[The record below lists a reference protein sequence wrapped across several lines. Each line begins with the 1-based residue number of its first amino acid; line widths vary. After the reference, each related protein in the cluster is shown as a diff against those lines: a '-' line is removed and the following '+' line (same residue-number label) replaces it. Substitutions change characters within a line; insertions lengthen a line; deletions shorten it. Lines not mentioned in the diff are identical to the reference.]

1 MSNLYN
7 LLMMG
12 NDDEWNVA
20 IGSVNEASF
29 PLSRYLEY
37 TEESIEQRL
46 KPITSEV
53 VEFLSRLATL
63 FMSELQTDQDGR
75 QFVRIR
81 LGQVWNIRIVGKD
94 IHYQFRIDQ
103 NLGEHTVTDKQA
115 FESTFSFGKWE
126 LSRTHWAVKDRDL
139 QATLAKAGVVMPPI
153 AVNDEAAPQ
162 PPQPP
167 GLPLPDDEPALPIIE
182 SLVGFMNYV
191 LGLPS
196 APDEEIFYRGHS
208 DRLYKL
214 VPSLF
219 RKNDNG
225 DWRYRHKEETIV
237 RELLTAQAT
246 AFSSDEYMLD
256 KLVRMQH
263 YGLPTRLL
271 DVTSNP
277 LVALYFCC
285 ADDKRDENGNDVD
298 GEVIVMT
305 TKSSDV
311 RFFDS
316 DTVSCVANICLLTD
330 VEKDR
335 METSEELVAFND
347 TPECKKLLHFV
358 RREKPYFEDRIEP
371 SDLERIMFVRGRN
384 TNERITSQ
392 SGAFLLFGK
401 DSVLPETGFSSLD
414 VRRMTIR
421 NKAGILH
428 DLAKLNIKSSTIYP
442 GIEKTTAE
450 IAKKHELA
458 AGASNH

>member
-1 MSNLYN
+1 MYN
-7 LLMMG
+7 LLMSG
-12 NDDEWNVA
+12 DVNEWNVP
-20 IGSVNEASF
+20 IGGVHEATF
-29 PLSRYLEY
+29 PLARYLEY
-37 TEESIEQRL
+37 TEETIEQRL
-46 KPITSEV
+46 KPITSETKA
-53 VEFLSRLATL
+53 FLSQLSTL
-63 FMSELQTDQDGR
+63 FMSELQIEPGGR
-75 QFVRIR
+75 QFLRNR
-81 LGQVWNIRIVGKD
+81 LGRVWDIRIVGKD
-94 IHYQFRIDQ
+94 ILYQFRIDQ
-103 NLGEHTVTDKQA
+103 DLGEYTVVDRKA
-115 FESTFSFGKWE
+115 LESVFAFGKWE
-126 LSRTHWAVKDRDL
+126 LSRTHWAVKNRDL
-139 QATLAKAGVVMPPI
+139 AATLTHAGIVQTPVAGAVPIPP
-153 AVNDEAAPQ
+153 
-162 PPQPP
+162 PPNPL
-167 GLPLPDDEPALPIIE
+167 LPADQPALPIIDNLVE
-182 SLVGFMNYV
+182 FMSHVLSLPF
-191 LGLPS
+191 S
-196 APDEEIFYRGHS
+196 PDEESFYRGHT

-214 VPSLF
+214 IPSLF
-219 RKNDNG
+219 RKNDDG

-285 ADDKRDENGNDVD
+285 ADDRRDQNGNEVD
-298 GEVIVMT
+298 GEVIVMR

-330 VEKDR
+330 GEKEK
-335 METSEELVAFND
+335 METSGEMIAFNE
-347 TPECKKLLHFV
+347 TPECKKLLHFI
-358 RREKPYFEDRIEP
+358 RREKPYFEARIKP

-414 VRRMTIR
+414 VQRMTIR
-421 NKAGILH
+421 NKAGILR

-458 AGASNH
+458 AG

>member
-1 MSNLYN
+1 
-7 LLMMG
+7 MMG
-12 NDDEWNVA
+12 NDSDWDVA
-20 IGSVNEASF
+20 LGSVNEASF

-37 TEESIEQRL
+37 TEEAIEQRL
-46 KPITSEV
+46 KPITEEV
-53 VEFLSRLATL
+53 VTFLSRLETI
-63 FMSELQTDQDGR
+63 FMSELQIDQEGR
-75 QFVRIR
+75 QFVRAR
-81 LGQVWNIRIVGKD
+81 LGRVWNIRIVGKE
-94 IHYQFRIDQ
+94 IVYRFRIDQ
-103 NLGEHTVTDKQA
+103 HFGEHTVTDRQA
-115 FESTFSFGKWE
+115 FENTFSFGKWE
-126 LSRTHWAVKDRDL
+126 LSRTHWAVKDSDL
-139 QATLAKAGVVMPPI
+139 PTTLASAGLVLPPF
-153 AVNDEAAPQ
+153 AVDVPSPTEPQ
-162 PPQPP
+162 PLAGPS
-167 GLPLPDDEPALPIIE
+167 LPDDQPALPVIE

-191 LGLPS
+191 LSLPF

-214 VPSLF
+214 IPSLF
-219 RKNDNG
+219 RKNENG

-285 ADDKRDENGNDVD
+285 ADDKRDENGSEVV
-298 GEVIVMT
+298 GEVIVLT

-330 VEKDR
+330 VEKDK
-335 METSEELVAFND
+335 MKPSQELIAFNETS
-347 TPECKKLLHFV
+347 ECKKLLHFI

-371 SDLERIMFVRGRN
+371 GDLERIMFVRGRN

-401 DSVLPETGFSSLD
+401 DSVLPETGFSSLN

-421 NKAGILH
+421 NKAEILR

-458 AGASNH
+458 AGPPSR

>member
-1 MSNLYN
+1 
-7 LLMMG
+7 MMG
-12 NDDEWNVA
+12 NDDDWNVA
-20 IGSVNEASF
+20 LGSFDEASF

-53 VEFLSRLATL
+53 VTFLSRLATL
-63 FMSELQTDQDGR
+63 FMSELQSDQDGR
-75 QFVRIR
+75 EFVRIR
-81 LGQVWNIRIVGKD
+81 LGQVSNIRIVGKD
-94 IHYQFRIDQ
+94 ILYYFRIDQ
-103 NLGEHTVTDKQA
+103 DFGEHTVTDRQT
-115 FESTFSFGKWE
+115 FESAFSFGKWE
-126 LSRTHWAVKDRDL
+126 LSRTHWAVKDGDL
-139 QATLAKAGVVMPPI
+139 PATLARAGVVPSTATNDQVPP
-153 AVNDEAAPQ
+153 
-162 PPQPP
+162 PPHSPEP
-167 GLPLPDDEPALPIIE
+167 TGPSLPDDPPALPIID

-191 LGLPS
+191 LGLPL

-208 DRLYKL
+208 DRRYKL

-285 ADDKRDENGNDVD
+285 ADDKRDDNGNEVD
-298 GEVIVMT
+298 GEVILMT
-305 TKSSDV
+305 TKSSEV

-330 VEKDR
+330 AEKEE
-335 METSEELVAFND
+335 METAGESSVFNQ
-347 TPECKKLLHFV
+347 TPECKKLLHFI
-358 RREKPYFEDRIEP
+358 RREKPYFESRIEP

-401 DSVLPETGFSSLD
+401 DSVLPETGFSSLN

-458 AGASNH
+458 AG

>member
-1 MSNLYN
+1 
-7 LLMMG
+7 MMG
-12 NDDEWNVA
+12 DDSEWNVA
-20 IGSVNEASF
+20 SGSVHEASF
-29 PLSRYLEY
+29 PLARYLEY

-46 KPITSEV
+46 KPITDEV
-53 VEFLSRLATL
+53 KAFLSQLATL
-63 FMSELQTDQDGR
+63 FMSELQTDVDGR
-75 QFVRIR
+75 TFVRIR

-94 IHYQFRIDQ
+94 LLYNFRIDRH
-103 NLGEHTVTDKQA
+103 LGEHSIIDRKA
-115 FESTFSFGKWE
+115 FESVFSFGKWE

-139 QATLAKAGVVMPPI
+139 LATLAIAEVFPPTGEAAGVALPP
-153 AVNDEAAPQ
+153 AP
-162 PPQPP
+162 PPPP
-167 GLPLPDDEPALPIIE
+167 SPALPEDQPALPIIDN
-182 SLVGFMNYV
+182 LVDFMNHV
-191 LGLPS
+191 LSLPS
-196 APDEEIFYRGHS
+196 MPDDEIFYRGHS
-208 DRLYKL
+208 DRRYKL
-214 VPSLF
+214 IPSLF

-246 AFSSDEYMLD
+246 AFASDEYMLD

-285 ADDKRDENGNDVD
+285 ADDRLDQNGNHLD
-298 GEVIVMT
+298 GEVIVMR
-305 TKSSDV
+305 TKSADV

-330 VEKDR
+330 VEKER
-335 METSEELVAFND
+335 MEMSGDWVAFNE
-347 TPECKKLLHFV
+347 TSECKKLLHFI
-358 RREKPYFEDRIEP
+358 RREKPYFEGRIMP
-371 SDLERIMFVRGRN
+371 ADLERITFVRGRN

-414 VRRMTIR
+414 VQRMTIR
-421 NKAGILH
+421 NKAGILR

-458 AGASNH
+458 VS